1 MSAMKDRLIVKKL
14 MLDNEPYVHIHGI
27 AGCDLWIDVEDAHE
41 LQLLINRVL
50 RQIKR
55 ENQ

>member
-1 MSAMKDRLIVKKL
+1 MSVMKDRLIVKKIT
-14 MLDNEPYVHIHGI
+14 LDDQPYVHIHGI

-50 RQIKR
+50 RQIKKG
-55 ENQ
+55 E

>member
-1 MSAMKDRLIVKKL
+1 MSAMKDCLIVKKI
-14 MLDNEPYVHIHGI
+14 MLENEPYVHIHGI

-50 RQIKR
+50 KQIKR

>member
-1 MSAMKDRLIVKKL
+1 MSALKDGLIVKKI
-14 MLDNEPYVHIHGI
+14 MLENEPYVHIHGI
-27 AGCDLWIDVEDAHE
+27 AGCDIWIDIEDAHE

>member
-1 MSAMKDRLIVKKL
+1 MSALKDGLIVKKI
-14 MLDNEPYVHIHGI
+14 MLENEPYVHIHGI
-27 AGCDLWIDVEDAHE
+27 AGCDIWIDVEDAHE

-50 RQIKR
+50 RQIRR

>member
-1 MSAMKDRLIVKKL
+1 MSAMKDGLIVKKM
-14 MLDNEPYVHIHGI
+14 MLENEPYVHIHGI

-41 LQLLINRVL
+41 LQLLIQRVL

>member
-1 MSAMKDRLIVKKL
+1 MSVMKDRLIVKKI
-14 MLDNEPYVHIHGI
+14 MLDDQPYVHIHGI
-27 AGCDLWIDVEDAHE
+27 AGCDLWVDVEDAHE

>member
-1 MSAMKDRLIVKKL
+1 MSIMKDGLIVKP
-14 MLDNEPYVHIHGI
+14 MMIADTQFIHIHGL
-27 AGCDLWIDVEDAHE
+27 AGCDIWIDVEDAYE